1 MDAVQKIYRFY
12 QSYGGEKRIIG
23 ASACGL
29 PIVALFAGRHEY
41 PQLIVQYGIHGRE
54 WVTSLLAPEHLLFGL
69 TRGGAWFVPLADPDG
84 ALLSM
89 YGEEFL
95 KQLPPNRARFLRAVN
110 GENSF
115 SLWKANGNAVDLNVN
130 FPAGWG
136 EGVRN
141 VRAPAPENYIGRRPL
156 SEPESAAL
164 YRFTLDVRPDA
175 TISYHT
181 KGEEIYWEYFQQGE
195 RLCRDELLARALAAE
210 TGYAAKRL
218 AGSGGGYKDFCIR
231 ALKIPAFT
239 IEAGRDSL
247 SHPLGEGEF
256 YPILAK
262 NIGVVRRLS
271 EELWKT
277 R

>member
-12 QSYGGEKRIIG
+12 QGYGGEKRILG

-41 PQLIVQYGIHGRE
+41 PQLLVQYGIHGRE
-54 WVTSLLAPEHLLFGL
+54 WVTSLLAPEQLLYGL
-69 TRGGAWFVPLADPDG
+69 TRGGAWFVPLANPDG
-84 ALLSM
+84 ALLSV

-95 KQLPPNRARFLRAVN
+95 KQLSPRRAQFLRRVN
-110 GENSF
+110 GERDF
-115 SLWKANGNAVDLNVN
+115 SLWKANANAVDLNVN

-156 SEPESAAL
+156 CEPESAL
-164 YRFTLDVRPDA
+164 LFRFTLEVRPDA

-195 RLCRDELLARALAAE
+195 RLRRDEALARALAKE
-210 TGYAAKRL
+210 TGYAAKRIS
-218 AGSGGGYKDFCIR
+218 GSGGGYKDMCIR

-239 IEAGRDSL
+239 VEAGRDSL
-247 SHPLGEGEF
+247 SHPLSERDFPE
-256 YPILAK
+256 ILAK
-262 NIGVVRRLS
+262 NIGAVRRLS

-277 R
+277 K

>member
-1 MDAVQKIYRFY
+1 M
-12 QSYGGEKRIIG
+12 
-23 ASACGL
+23 
-29 PIVALFAGRHEY
+29 
-41 PQLIVQYGIHGRE
+41 QYGIHGRE

-110 GENSF
+110 GSNSF

-195 RLCRDELLARALAAE
+195 RLRRDEFLARALAAE